1 MLQMVTKNTADP
13 AQNESAAFDDFWTL
27 YPKRVARLDAVKAW
41 AKLSDAERM
50 DALVALVKWRRV
62 WLARDEMQFVPH
74 AATWLR
80 GARWED
86 ELPSDST
93 PLHASHVAT
102 SLPPL
107 PERGEMPAEVRAALA
122 KLRGRK

>member
-1 MLQMVTKNTADP
+1 MLRAVTVE
-13 AQNESAAFDDFWTL
+13 AQQQATFDDFWTL
-27 YPKRVARLDAVKAW
+27 YPKRIARLDAVKAW

-86 ELPSDST
+86 ELPSDSM
-93 PLHASHVAT
+93 PLHASHVPAGP
-102 SLPPL
+102 PPL
-107 PERGEMPAEVRAALA
+107 GERGEMPAEVRAALA